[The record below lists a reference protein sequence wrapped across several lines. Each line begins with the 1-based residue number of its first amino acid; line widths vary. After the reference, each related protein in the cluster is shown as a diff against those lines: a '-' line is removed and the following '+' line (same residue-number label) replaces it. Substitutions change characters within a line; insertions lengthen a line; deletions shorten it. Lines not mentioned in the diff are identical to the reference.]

1 MRTSIVLVLALI
13 AVPPIGAQSTC
24 RLEGVWQLV
33 SGSGGGRPYPT
44 TYRSMKVITKG
55 HFAVVGEEERGVKD
69 MKTAAD
75 SLRAF
80 RTMESGGGAYT
91 VQGSTYT
98 EKLEYFSDPAYVGTS
113 VSFTCRTEGDRFYQT
128 GAFPILQNGRKVR
141 EEKLEEVWRR
151 IE

>member
-1 MRTSIVLVLALI
+1 MRTAIVLFVALMGSRSI
-13 AVPPIGAQSTC
+13 YAQATC

-33 SGSGGGRPYPT
+33 SGSGDGTPYPA
-44 TYRSMKVITKG
+44 TYRAIKLITKN
-55 HFAVVGEEERGVKD
+55 HFAFVGEEERGVQD

-80 RTMESGGGAYT
+80 RTMASGGGTYT
-91 VQGSTYT
+91 IRGNTYT
-98 EKLEYFSDPAYVGTS
+98 EKLEYFSDPAYVGAS

-128 GAFPILQNGRKVR
+128 GSFPILENGRKLR
-141 EEKLEEVWRR
+141 DAKIDEVWRR